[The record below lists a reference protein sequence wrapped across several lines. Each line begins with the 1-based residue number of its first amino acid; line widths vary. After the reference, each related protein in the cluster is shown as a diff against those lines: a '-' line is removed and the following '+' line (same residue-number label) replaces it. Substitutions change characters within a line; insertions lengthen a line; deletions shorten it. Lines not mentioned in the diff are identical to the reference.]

1 MNNMFEVVVPK
12 KMTIPA
18 TKTSTVMSD
27 PVDKSGYAG
36 AMFCVFYG
44 NSGDTLSGTT
54 KWDCKLQSCST
65 QSGTYSD
72 VADADVESNLSSQDN
87 SFGLVDAPAD
97 DSEIYC
103 ISYKGDDDWVKVV
116 CTATGTHTYG
126 TPFGILAILELPLS
140 KTSEA
145 KVDP

>member
-1 MNNMFEVVVPK
+1 MNNMFEVVVNK
-12 KMTIPA
+12 KMEIPA
-18 TKTSTVMSD
+18 TKTADVTSD
-27 PVDKSGYAG
+27 AVDVSGYAG
-36 AMFCVFYG
+36 ALFNIFYG

-65 QSGTYSD
+65 ESGTYTD

-87 SFGLVDAPAD
+87 SFGLCDAPAD
-97 DSEIYC
+97 DSQIYSL
-103 ISYKGDDDWVKVV
+103 SYKGDHNWVKVV

-126 TPFGILAILELPLS
+126 TPLCIFVTLELPLS